1 MIESRLKPYMA
12 RAGIRSNRELAELT
26 GIAERTLDR
35 LVRYP
40 RNARGYQIQA
50 IGQACG
56 MTWEE
61 IGQILSERGKS

>member
-1 MIESRLKPYMA
+1 MTKSQLQPYMA

-35 LVRYP
+35 LVIYP

-61 IGQILSERGKS
+61 IGQLLTDRR